1 MSKQQ
6 EEHTEMEEKM
16 KITQVHLTNAQRAAA
31 MQIGR
36 ECNVS
41 MAEVIRQA
49 LTLYLAQRQATKE
62 AVQ

>member
-1 MSKQQ
+1 
-6 EEHTEMEEKM
+6 MEQEKM

-36 ECNVS
+36 ESNVS

-49 LTLYLAQRQATKE
+49 LTLYLAQRQSAKE

>member
-1 MSKQQ
+1 
-6 EEHTEMEEKM
+6 MEQEKM
-16 KITQVHLTNAQRAAA
+16 KITQVHLTHAQRAAA
-31 MQIGR
+31 MRLGR

-49 LTLYLAQRQATKE
+49 LTLYLAQRQSQKE